1 VDAAAAAITRDP
13 GGIDE
18 PSHTGSCVRL
28 LAVPECGGGISFRL
42 DACDNA
48 LDSRA

>member
-1 VDAAAAAITRDP
+1 MDAAAAAITRDP
-13 GGIDE
+13 GGIDK
-18 PSHTGSCVRL
+18 PSHEGSCVQL
-28 LAVPECGGGISFRL
+28 LAMPECGGGISFPL